1 MTEIS
6 FQLIKTGPS
15 KKYLILINNSIVG
28 YILRFITHAYPDM
41 YRYELRMEI
50 DKERKYGVYETEE
63 DAKQKAI
70 DVVTSFLVSQ
80 GIKNFRVQ

>member
-50 DKERKYGVYETEE
+50 DKERKYGVYKTED